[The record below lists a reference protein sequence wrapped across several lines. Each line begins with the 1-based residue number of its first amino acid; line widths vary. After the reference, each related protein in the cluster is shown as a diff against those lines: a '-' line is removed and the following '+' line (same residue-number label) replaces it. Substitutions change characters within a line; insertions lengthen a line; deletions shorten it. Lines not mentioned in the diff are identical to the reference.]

1 MDWPTRTAAT
11 ISPTFIG
18 AARRASRETISILV
32 GSASALN
39 QVAYSVA
46 VARSRG

>member
-18 AARRASRETISILV
+18 AARRASRETIWILV
-32 GSASALN
+32 ASARALN